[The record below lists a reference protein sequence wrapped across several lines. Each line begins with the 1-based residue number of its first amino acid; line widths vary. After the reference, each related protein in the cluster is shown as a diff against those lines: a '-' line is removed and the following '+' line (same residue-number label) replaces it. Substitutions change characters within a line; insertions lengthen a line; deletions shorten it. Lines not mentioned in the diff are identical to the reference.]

1 MAKFA
6 LNQNL
11 PDLGG
16 PRLCPVPAAG
26 GARSPSSPYSVE
38 TPYGF
43 HLDLDFLKY
52 IEELE
57 HGPAARRAPGPPT
70 ARRPRAPRPGLA
82 GARSPGA
89 WTSSES
95 LASDDGGA
103 TGVLSQ
109 GALPGL
115 LMPPVSPR
123 ASVRNPRVEH
133 TLRETSRRLELA
145 QTHERAPSPG
155 RGVPRSPRG
164 SGRSSPA
171 PNLAPAS
178 PGPAQLQLVREQM
191 AAALRRLRELE
202 DQART
207 LPELQEQ
214 VRALR
219 AEKAR
224 LLAGRAQPEPDGEA
238 ETRPDKL
245 AQLRRLTERLAT
257 SERGGRARAS
267 PQADG
272 PDGLAAG
279 RSEGALQVLDGEV
292 GSLDGTPQTWEVAAE
307 AVPKTREAGAQ
318 AVPETR
324 EAGVEA
330 APETVEADVWVTEAL
345 LGLPAAAERELELL
359 RASLEHQRGVS
370 ELLRGRLRELEE
382 AREAAQEAAA
392 GTRAQPRE
400 ATTQTSWSCAEK
412 AAQTEPPA
420 EAPSLTQESS
430 AGSMDGDRAVA
441 PAGILKSIMK
451 KRDGTPG
458 AQPSSGPKSLQFV
471 GVLNGEYESSSSED
485 ASDSDG
491 DSENGGAE
499 PPGSSSGSGDDS
511 CGGPDSGTP
520 GPPSG
525 GDIRDPEPEAEAEPQ
540 PVAQG
545 RCQLSPRLREACV
558 ALQRQLSRPR
568 GVARDGVSAP
578 EAQHQ
583 GVAWE
588 PPRTSDAH
596 LGEHTG
602 FHPFPPSTSPDPGL
616 SKGISFPGQRRSFIG
631 FPKEARPQPHSRTP
645 QGQALIAFHRSM
657 FSRKFFPRRKG
668 PPYPV
673 FALRQGC
680 GPGHPSGSAWLP
692 TWRRSDLPSLPGKAK
707 WVSSQ
712 SRPSPAPPPRW
723 SAVDHRRCYL
733 GPYPLQSAVRLV
745 AQEWF
750 RVSSQRRSQ
759 AEPVARMLEGVRRLG
774 PELLAHVVNLV
785 DGNGNTALHYS
796 VSHGNLAI
804 ASLLLDT
811 GACEVNRQNRAGY
824 SALMLAALTSVRR
837 EEEDMAVVQRLFCMG
852 DVNAKASQ
860 TGQTALMLAI
870 SHGRQDM
877 VAALLACGADVNA
890 QDADG
895 ATALMC
901 ASEYGRLDT
910 VRLLLAQPGC
920 DPAILDNEGTS
931 ALAIALEAEQDE
943 VAALLHAHL
952 SSGQPDI
959 QSESPPGSQRATPG
973 EGECS
978 DNGENP
984 QVQ

>member
-16 PRLCPVPAAG
+16 PRLCPVPATG
-26 GARSPSSPYSVE
+26 GARSPSSPYLVE

-57 HGPAARRAPGPPT
+57 RGPAARRVPGPLP
-70 ARRPRAPRPGLA
+70 ARRPRAPRPSLA

-95 LASDDGGA
+95 LASDDGA
-103 TGVLSQ
+103 APGVLSP
-109 GALPGL
+109 GAPSEP
-115 LMPPVSPR
+115 LMSPR
-123 ASVRNPRVEH
+123 APVRNPRVEH

-145 QTHERAPSPG
+145 QAHERAPSPG
-155 RGVPRSPRG
+155 RGVPPSPRV

-202 DQART
+202 DQARA

-224 LLAGRAQPEPDGEA
+224 LLAGRAQSEPDWEA

-257 SERGGRARAS
+257 SERGVRARAS
-267 PQADG
+267 PRADG

-279 RSEGALQVLDGEV
+279 RSEGALQVLDGAV
-292 GSLDGTPQTWEVAAE
+292 GSLDGTPQTREVAVE
-307 AVPKTREAGAQ
+307 AVRETQETGAQ

-330 APETVEADVWVTEAL
+330 APETVEADAWVTEAL

-370 ELLRGRLRELEE
+370 ELLRGRLQELEE
-382 AREAAQEAAA
+382 AREAAEEAEA
-392 GTRAQPRE
+392 GAQLRE
-400 ATTQTSWSCAEK
+400 ATTQTLWSCAEK

-420 EAPSLTQESS
+420 EVPSLIQESS
-430 AGSMDGDRAVA
+430 PGSTDRDRAMA

-451 KRDGTPG
+451 KRDGTAG
-458 AQPSSGPKSLQFV
+458 AQPSSGPKNLQFV

-491 DSENGGAE
+491 DSDNGGAE

-511 CGGPDSGTP
+511 GGESDSGTP
-520 GPPSG
+520 GPPSS

-545 RCQLSPRLREACV
+545 RCELSPRLREACA

-578 EAQHQ
+578 GAQHQ
-583 GVAWE
+583 GVARA
-588 PPRTSDAH
+588 PPRTSDTH
-596 LGEHTG
+596 LGERTG
-602 FHPFPPSTSPDPGL
+602 FHPFPPGTSPY
-616 SKGISFPGQRRSFIG
+616 SEFSEGISFPGQRRSFLS
-631 FPKEARPQPHSRTP
+631 FPKEARSRPHSRTP
-645 QGQALIAFHRSM
+645 QGQALVAFPQSG
-657 FSRKFFPRRKG
+657 SPANSSLEGKDPSPYICPPIGVWPRRSIWVRMA
-668 PPYPV
+668 PY
-673 FALRQGC
+673 
-680 GPGHPSGSAWLP
+680 W
-692 TWRRSDLPSLPGKAK
+692 D
-707 WVSSQ
+707 
-712 SRPSPAPPPRW
+712 
-723 SAVDHRRCYL
+723 
-733 GPYPLQSAVRLV
+733 
-745 AQEWF
+745 
-750 RVSSQRRSQ
+750 
-759 AEPVARMLEGVRRLG
+759 
-774 PELLAHVVNLV
+774 
-785 DGNGNTALHYS
+785 
-796 VSHGNLAI
+796 
-804 ASLLLDT
+804 
-811 GACEVNRQNRAGY
+811 
-824 SALMLAALTSVRR
+824 
-837 EEEDMAVVQRLFCMG
+837 EE
-852 DVNAKASQ
+852 
-860 TGQTALMLAI
+860 
-870 SHGRQDM
+870 
-877 VAALLACGADVNA
+877 
-890 QDADG
+890 
-895 ATALMC
+895 
-901 ASEYGRLDT
+901 
-910 VRLLLAQPGC
+910 
-920 DPAILDNEGTS
+920 
-931 ALAIALEAEQDE
+931 
-943 VAALLHAHL
+943 
-952 SSGQPDI
+952 
-959 QSESPPGSQRATPG
+959 
-973 EGECS
+973 
-978 DNGENP
+978 
-984 QVQ
+984 

>member
-1 MAKFA
+1 MNWVWQTPVSGGLDRVPLTAAAGNMAKFA
-6 LNQNL
+6 LHQNL

-16 PRLCPVPAAG
+16 PRLCPVPATG
-26 GARSPSSPYSVE
+26 GARSPSSPYLVE

-57 HGPAARRAPGPPT
+57 RGPAARRVPGPLP

-103 TGVLSQ
+103 PGVLSP
-109 GALPGL
+109 GAPSEP
-115 LMPPVSPR
+115 LMSPR
-123 ASVRNPRVEH
+123 APVRNPRVEH

-145 QTHERAPSPG
+145 QAHERAPSPG
-155 RGVPRSPRG
+155 RGVPRSPRV

-202 DQART
+202 DQARA

-214 VRALR
+214 VRTLR

-224 LLAGRAQPEPDGEA
+224 LLAGRAQSEPDWEA

-257 SERGGRARAS
+257 SERGVRAKAS
-267 PQADG
+267 PRADG

-279 RSEGALQVLDGEV
+279 RSEGALQVLDGAV
-292 GSLDGTPQTWEVAAE
+292 GSLDGTPQTREVAVE
-307 AVPKTREAGAQ
+307 AVRETRETGAQ

-330 APETVEADVWVTEAL
+330 APETVEADAWVTEAL
-345 LGLPAAAERELELL
+345 LGLPAVAERELELL

-382 AREAAQEAAA
+382 AREAAEEAEV
-392 GTRAQPRE
+392 GAQLHE
-400 ATTQTSWSCAEK
+400 ATTQTLWSCAEK

-420 EAPSLTQESS
+420 EVPSLIQESS
-430 AGSMDGDRAVA
+430 PGSTDRDRAVA

-451 KRDGTPG
+451 KRDGTAG
-458 AQPSSGPKSLQFV
+458 AQPSSGPKNLQFV

-491 DSENGGAE
+491 DSDNGGAE

-511 CGGPDSGTP
+511 GGESDSGTP

-540 PVAQG
+540 LVAQG
-545 RCQLSPRLREACV
+545 RCELSPRLREACA

-568 GVARDGVSAP
+568 GVARDG
-578 EAQHQ
+578 
-583 GVAWE
+583 G
-588 PPRTSDAH
+588 
-596 LGEHTG
+596 
-602 FHPFPPSTSPDPGL
+602 
-616 SKGISFPGQRRSFIG
+616 
-631 FPKEARPQPHSRTP
+631 
-645 QGQALIAFHRSM
+645 
-657 FSRKFFPRRKG
+657 
-668 PPYPV
+668 
-673 FALRQGC
+673 
-680 GPGHPSGSAWLP
+680 
-692 TWRRSDLPSLPGKAK
+692 
-707 WVSSQ
+707 
-712 SRPSPAPPPRW
+712 
-723 SAVDHRRCYL
+723 
-733 GPYPLQSAVRLV
+733 AVRLV

-759 AEPVARMLEGVRRLG
+759 AEPVARMLEGVRHLG
-774 PELLAHVVNLV
+774 PELLAHVVNLT
-785 DGNGNTALHYS
+785 DGNGNTALHYC

-804 ASLLLDT
+804 ASLLLNT
-811 GACEVNRQNRAGY
+811 GVCEVNRQNRAGY
-824 SALMLAALTSVRR
+824 SALMLAALTSVGR

-877 VAALLACGADVNA
+877 VASLLACGADVNA

-952 SSGQPDI
+952 SSGQPET
-959 QSESPPGSQRATPG
+959 QSESPPGSQTATPG